1 MRKQPTLLIPLICTL
16 VAVSALAMENY
27 VLRTPPKGA
36 DDYHARVREL
46 GEKMPKKLV
55 TREGEWLAMDS
66 KPTMEAVQLLKPNVM
81 LSRSFRNT
89 TTGQRFTFMVVQ
101 CGLTRDML
109 GHYPPIC
116 YKGNGFT
123 LKATEVLNEK
133 FDDGRV
139 NIDYMLY
146 FFEKPYNNTS
156 LKLDIYNFIMVP
168 DGRTI
173 RTNGDLRDYSRDYVR
188 KFFGAGQIQ
197 VLFDNTSNV
206 RTREER
212 DQLFREVINAN
223 LPMIREIMHGH
234 TQRGDQS

>member
-1 MRKQPTLLIPLICTL
+1 MRKQPTLLVPLICTL
-16 VAVSALAMENY
+16 LAVSALAVENY
-27 VLRTPPKGA
+27 VLRKPPEGA
-36 DDYHARVREL
+36 DDYHARIREL

-55 TREGEWLAMDS
+55 TAEGEWLAMDS

-89 TTGQRFTFMVVQ
+89 ATNQRFTFMVVQ

-116 YKGNGFT
+116 YKGNGFA
-123 LKATEVLNEK
+123 LKDKKARNEK

-146 FFEKPYNNTS
+146 FFEKPYENTT

-168 DGRTI
+168 DGRSI
-173 RTNGDLRDYSRDYVR
+173 RTNEDLKDYSRDYVR

-197 VLFDNTSNV
+197 VLFDNMSNV
-206 RTREER
+206 RTPEER
-212 DQLFREVINAN
+212 DEIFRQVINAN
-223 LPMIREIMHGH
+223 LPLIREIMHGH
-234 TQRGDQS
+234 TQRGVQS